1 MPKLRNI
8 LIFLPFLLPAVAQA
22 QFLPEPVQYIISPEV
37 PGPNQQ
43 VTVEVQGVGAFLG
56 DAQITWKEGG
66 KTTSS
71 GVGVRTYTFTTGA
84 LGSVTNLRVDIQSD
98 TSGSF
103 TKTFVFRPSTVALVW
118 EADTSAPP
126 LYAGKTLYSGGS
138 QLKVIAFPSVVING
152 SRVASQSLS
161 YQWTRKD
168 ELLAGQSGQGRN
180 VLTLEGDQLQP
191 GEDIR
196 VDVYFGVALVAR
208 GRIFVPAV
216 TPIVRL
222 YERDALRG
230 VLTDAALPM
239 GISLTQKEIT
249 ILAQPYHFSR
259 AATEGAALS
268 YDWTLDGNEITGP
281 DSGRGLLTLRQTGSG
296 AGEGQLAVDIQNN
309 LDEQLVQAASTMLI
323 ILFGGTASGGSLFG
337 I

>member
-8 LIFLPFLLPAVAQA
+8 LILLPFLMPAVAHA

-56 DAQITWKEGG
+56 DAQITWQEGG

-71 GVGVRTYTFTTGA
+71 GVGVRTYTFVTGA
-84 LGSVTNLRVDIQSD
+84 LGSVTNLRVDIKSD
-98 TSGSF
+98 TNGSF
-103 TKTFVFRPSTVALVW
+103 SKTFVFRPSTVALVW

-126 LYAGKTLYSGGS
+126 LYGGKPLYSGGS
-138 QLKVIAFPSVVING
+138 QLKVVAFPSVVING

-168 ELLAGQSGQGRN
+168 ELLAGQSGQGRS
-180 VLTLEGDQLQP
+180 VLTLEGDQLQT
-191 GEDIR
+191 GEDVR

-208 GRIFVPAV
+208 GRIFIPTTEPVV
-216 TPIVRL
+216 HL

-230 VLTDAALPM
+230 ILTDAALPS
-239 GISLTQKEIT
+239 GISLAKKEIT
-249 ILAQPYHFSR
+249 ILAQPYHFSKT
-259 AATEGAALS
+259 ALDAGVLS
-268 YDWTLDGNEITGP
+268 YAWMLDGNEITGP
-281 DSGRGLLTLRQTGSG
+281 DSARGLLTLRQTGSG
-296 AGEGQLAVDIQNN
+296 EGEASLVVDIQNN
-309 LDEQLVQAASTMLI
+309 SGDQLVQAAKAVLW
-323 ILFGGTASGGSLFG
+323 ILFGGSASDSSLFG